1 MTQTRDFSDRSL
13 DRLKI
18 ILETKGYFTNV
29 SCFSAT
35 VRIQKEIALEEVA
48 V

>member
-13 DRLKI
+13 DRLET
-18 ILETKGYFTNV
+18 ILKNKGYFTNV

-35 VRIQKEIALEEVA
+35 VRIQKEIALEEV
-48 V
+48 VV